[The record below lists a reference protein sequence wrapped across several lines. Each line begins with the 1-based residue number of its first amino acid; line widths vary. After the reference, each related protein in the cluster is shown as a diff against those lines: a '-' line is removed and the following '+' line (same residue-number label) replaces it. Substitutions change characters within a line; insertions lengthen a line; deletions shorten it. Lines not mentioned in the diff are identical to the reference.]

1 MWAQSDIIRDIQT
14 RQSGRGHR
22 TAHRK
27 ADAGSPPPTRGPNCA
42 QSVRQPE
49 TRWSPRVRCGP
60 KRPYNNYLQSGRRRG
75 AVTCHCERP
84 KRSEAVPGSGD
95 PGVRTGRWCPAQNSA
110 TMPPSFHSWVMYA
123 RCFFNFEFA
132 FSQHSLGL
140 ALIHHTKILREKKRE
155 TYKSQS
161 EKCGRQ
167 PPRKGK

>member
-1 MWAQSDIIRDIQT
+1 MNDDDDGLLFDIWAQSDIIRDIQT

-60 KRPYNNYLQSGRRRG
+60 KRAYNNYLQSGRGRRG

-84 KRSEAVPGSGD
+84 KRSEAVPASGERG
-95 PGVRTGRWCPAQNSA
+95 PNWSMVRPKIAPPHAAQLPLGDVRQVFFQFRICIFP
-110 TMPPSFHSWVMYA
+110 TLVRFSFNTSH
-123 RCFFNFEFA
+123 
-132 FSQHSLGL
+132 
-140 ALIHHTKILREKKRE
+140 
-155 TYKSQS
+155 
-161 EKCGRQ
+161 
-167 PPRKGK
+167 